1 MELIKEFQR
10 KGTPVTSDVG
20 PAWFTFSAEDYEKF
34 GGGIRVIPAIRYRKD
49 SDALWK
55 GLASGDI
62 EVLATD
68 HAPHSNDEKFNR
80 TWWDTLPGTIGVQ
93 TSLPILLDR
102 VNKGEITINRVVD
115 CMAAQPSKIF
125 GLYPR
130 KGCIQPGA
138 DADLTIVDMEKEW
151 TVTHEEMYS
160 KTKYTPYDGFQLKGK
175 PVMTIVMGS
184 IVMEDGKIVGKPGH
198 GRMVNPKQEW

>member
-1 MELIKEFQR
+1 
-10 KGTPVTSDVG
+10 
-20 PAWFTFSAEDYEKF
+20 
-34 GGGIRVIPAIRYRKD
+34 
-49 SDALWK
+49 
-55 GLASGDI
+55 
-62 EVLATD
+62 
-68 HAPHSNDEKFNR
+68 
-80 TWWDTLPGTIGVQ
+80 
-93 TSLPILLDR
+93 
-102 VNKGEITINRVVD
+102 
-115 CMAAQPSKIF
+115 MAAQPSKIF